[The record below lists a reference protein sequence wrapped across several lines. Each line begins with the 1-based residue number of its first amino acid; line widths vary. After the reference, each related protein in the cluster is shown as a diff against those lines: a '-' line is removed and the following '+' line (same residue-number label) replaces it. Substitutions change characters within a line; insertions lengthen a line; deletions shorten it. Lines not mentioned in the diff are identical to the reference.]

1 LTQAVRRAVA
11 CASVLFSAHV
21 ALAQMPPQPTESVSF
36 AQAIERAVARNPS
49 AAVAAAGILRAQ
61 ALLASARADE
71 RLQVNGNVT
80 VTTLNRGVKFEDT
93 TVTPSNSLLG
103 TIDIRMPLY
112 APATWARRAEAE
124 EATGVA
130 TLGGAET
137 RRQTALATA
146 DAYLTILAR
155 RKVLESNVRARD
167 TSRAHFD
174 LASQLEERGTGSR
187 LNRLRAQQV
196 VSSNETFIEAAQ
208 FAVYRAQEALGV
220 LLVADGPVDAA
231 DEPNFAASPDST
243 AAEIGRLRS
252 TRADLKL
259 FDAEATAAEH
269 TLANASK
276 SRLPLVQGIFQPQ
289 AAYPAQFFT
298 PQATWR
304 VLFQVDVPI
313 FDSGT
318 RSADRTL
325 RQSALDLA
333 KATQA
338 AAITNAS
345 SEVRTAREA
354 VASAQRTL
362 ASARA
367 AAAQAGEVVN
377 IVNVSF
383 RAGGAT
389 NIEVIDAERTA
400 RDTETAVAVA
410 EDAQRRAQLDLLIA
424 LGQFP

>member
-1 LTQAVRRAVA
+1 MQAVRSAVA

-21 ALAQMPPQPTESVSF
+21 ALAQMPPQPTESVTF

-71 RLQVNGNVT
+71 RLQVNGNVA
-80 VTTLNRGVKFEDT
+80 VTTLNRSVQFEDT

-130 TLGGAET
+130 TLSGAET

-155 RKVLESNVRARD
+155 RKVLESNVRSRD

-231 DEPNFAASPDST
+231 DEPNFAPSADSA

-259 FDAEATAAEH
+259 FDAEVTAAEH

-289 AAYPAQFFT
+289 ATYPAQFFT

-304 VLFQVDVPI
+304 LLFQVDVPI

-338 AAITNAS
+338 GAITNAS

-400 RDTETAVAVA
+400 RDTDTVVAVA